1 MQSVLRDCIPP
12 TSTPARAQA
21 QDTQSSWD
29 DVCTWYGD
37 YWVLRMATLL
47 DLEFLVPS
55 RGGGRRSKAEKH
67 GMNMNRT
74 RSTLHEQ
81 GIRPKAARKSRGFST
96 RPRASTFDIRERNST
111 IPPTRTIFRVLGES
125 SILKAVLIELVSR
138 TVSRFECM
146 EIEMRARAGV
156 WTVGANAMAG
166 KFLPRNAEEK
176 RNQKL
181 LIIRRQDIPPLRS
194 GNFKSIP
201 GTTAKQ
207 SHAISTYTQEEN
219 SSRTR
224 ARGITL
230 NMPSGAHDQTAYGS
244 LPAHA
249 RRGYCMGRSASS
261 FVCQQSSNLRMVPVA
276 TLARYE
282 AGISEF
288 ASSNSR
294 VWFDGFDFWSTAS
307 SGRMDW

>member
-1 MQSVLRDCIPP
+1 MVKRQPVALKDIWRGSSRMVSHSIYYIRVKWLKKGLNPVLIQWIRSSSGSSNQPALRFERSQGIIDRLASQASSSESSFTLRPYTPSNEFKPAAGKNPENSAKVPP
-12 TSTPARAQA
+12 GMSTVAHPARRHCICRQCGWGGAAECQIGKPRR
-21 QDTQSSWD
+21 TMM
-29 DVCTWYGD
+29 G
-37 YWVLRMATLL
+37 VL
-47 DLEFLVPS
+47 V
-55 RGGGRRSKAEKH
+55 KK
-67 GMNMNRT
+67 
-74 RSTLHEQ
+74 
-81 GIRPKAARKSRGFST
+81 
-96 RPRASTFDIRERNST
+96 
-111 IPPTRTIFRVLGES
+111 
-125 SILKAVLIELVSR
+125 
-138 TVSRFECM
+138 
-146 EIEMRARAGV
+146 
-156 WTVGANAMAG
+156 
-166 KFLPRNAEEK
+166 
-176 RNQKL
+176 
-181 LIIRRQDIPPLRS
+181 RQDIPPLRS

-230 NMPSGAHDQTAYGS
+230 NMPSGAHTAYGS

-261 FVCQQSSNLRMVPVA
+261 FACQQSSNLRMVPVA